1 VNIVFEWF
9 REIGEE
15 IGGIDSA
22 AAKKERL
29 EKKELKKTNRY
40 IFSSGTKAL
49 IIVLGAVYLLMA
61 GTMIVTLKGMPETT
75 LQIVK
80 YALMSI
86 IDIVVLFSLIFG
98 KKKGEIIA
106 LVGGIIFVVGL
117 FFSTVLM

>member
-1 VNIVFEWF
+1 MFEWF